1 MLKAVLQIILG
12 VIIITSGIISY
23 MVPEIIENFQQ
34 TTVVENEDLVLL
46 GLQEDENW
54 LVIIVDFPDFPSS
67 DAIGVSQAENILN
80 EQGTR
85 YISELTGN
93 QSALS
98 VTVHPDV
105 IRADGNL
112 ADYGNDNGEEIDHG
126 TDGEFLPPSL
136 AEEAVNKAKSEI
148 NWEDFDLNSDG
159 VVDRL
164 LILHTTKGQEDGGG
178 SSDRIWS
185 HFSEL
190 PEEIVV
196 SDDSKVKHY
205 TMASIKSPSKA
216 FGTMIH
222 EMLHQIGA
230 ADLYPVHDA
239 QWANSW
245 KGLGQWDIM
254 ASGNWNGNGAWPAL
268 PTSASMELMGMNRF
282 QEIELAWPAGTS
294 APCIGPTIE
303 MLPMSEGGE
312 SLKVRVSSNEYIWI
326 EMKGSTGFES
336 NLPGE
341 SGVLVTY
348 QNLAMGEV
356 SDNELNIDPDKPW
369 LMVIEADQ
377 DNDLRYGRNE
387 GESSDLFY
395 DGQSFGES
403 GVLVRSSSGVLV
415 HWTASVSL
423 INNTT
428 QVSFT
433 SSNCDPKFMFN
444 FSQHE
449 SIVLDNQPIS
459 VETYSDSECILSHSL
474 TSSDERIITL
484 SKTIL
489 DSGKSNID
497 IQFSGTSDYD
507 RVTIQGII
515 ECGTSRIDIEHS
527 IEYMGVIPNDGIIA
541 GIVEYRDESS
551 ISIPV
556 DILGN
561 NSERFTLD
569 LDGPL
574 SRIGSVQE
582 FQDLNENDVITI
594 DIDPDNLLSEG
605 MIVRGELHIYSD
617 FGKKW
622 SINIEL
628 IAEDTNST
636 GFDIRDITILLPLS
650 LLLLGLSLI
659 FDGTL
664 GILKDK
670 SRKPE
675 EELPHGE
682 KLQSEI
688 IQQDLDAWGRKLD

>member
-675 EELPHGE
+675 EESPHGE

>member
-23 MVPEIIENFQQ
+23 MVPEIIENLQQ

-67 DAIGVSQAENILN
+67 DAVGVSQAENILN

-85 YISELTGN
+85 YISELSGN
-93 QSALS
+93 QSTLS

-136 AEEAVNKAKSEI
+136 AEEAVIKAKSEL
-148 NWEDFDLNSDG
+148 NWENFDLNSDG

-196 SDDSKVKHY
+196 SDDFKVKHY

-268 PTSASMELMGMNRF
+268 PTSASMELMGINRF
-282 QEIELAWPAGTS
+282 QEIELVWPAGTS

-303 MLPMSEGGE
+303 MRPMSEGGE

-348 QNLAMGEV
+348 QNLAMGDV

-415 HWTASVSL
+415 HWTASVSV
-423 INNTT
+423 IENTT

-474 TSSDERIITL
+474 TSSDDRIITL

-489 DSGKSNID
+489 DSGKSSID

-507 RVTIQGII
+507 RVTVQGIV

-527 IEYMGVIPNDGIIA
+527 IEYMGVIPNDGNFA

-574 SRIGSVQE
+574 NRIGSVQE

-594 DIDPDNLLSEG
+594 GIDPDNLLSEG
-605 MIVRGELHIYSD
+605 MIVRGELHIFSD

-622 SINIEL
+622 TVNIEL
-628 IAEDTNST
+628 IAEDTSST

-650 LLLLGLSLI
+650 LLLLGISLI

-664 GILKDK
+664 GILRAK
-670 SRKPE
+670 SRKPK
-675 EELPHGE
+675 EELPYEE

-688 IQQDLDAWGRKLD
+688 MQQDLDAWGRKLD

>member
-1 MLKAVLQIILG
+1 
-12 VIIITSGIISY
+12 
-23 MVPEIIENFQQ
+23 MVPELIENLQQ

-67 DAIGVSQAENILN
+67 DAVGVSQAENILN

-85 YISELTGN
+85 YISELSGN
-93 QSALS
+93 QSSLS
-98 VTVHPDV
+98 VTVHPNV

-112 ADYGNDNGEEIDHG
+112 ADYGDDNGQEIDHDI
-126 TDGEFLPPSL
+126 DGEFLPPSL
-136 AEEAVNKAKSEI
+136 AEEAVKKAKSEI
-148 NWEDFDLNSDG
+148 NWEDFDLNADG

-196 SDDSKVKHY
+196 SDDSKVRHY

-268 PTSASMELMGMNRF
+268 PTSASMELMGINRF
-282 QEIELAWPAGTS
+282 QEIDLVWPAGTS
-294 APCIGPTIE
+294 APCIGPTIK
-303 MLPMSEGGE
+303 MRPMSEGGE

-348 QNLAMGEV
+348 QNLAMGDV

-415 HWTASVSL
+415 HWTASVSV
-423 INNTT
+423 IENTT

-433 SSNCDPKFMFN
+433 SSNCDPKFIFN

-449 SIVLDNQPIS
+449 SIVLDNQSIN
-459 VETYSDSECILSHSL
+459 VETYADSECILSHSL
-474 TSSDERIITL
+474 TSSDGRIVSL
-484 SKTIL
+484 SKAIL
-489 DSGKSNID
+489 DSGKSNIE

-507 RVTIQGII
+507 RVTIQGFV
-515 ECGTSRIDIEHS
+515 ECGTSHIDIEHS
-527 IEYMGVIPNDGIIA
+527 IEYMGVIPNDGRYIGII
-541 GIVEYRDESS
+541 EFRDEST
-551 ISIPV
+551 ISIPTE
-556 DILGN
+556 IIGN

-574 SRIGSVQE
+574 NRIGSVQE
-582 FQDLNENDVITI
+582 FQDLNENDAITI
-594 DIDPDNLLSEG
+594 DIDPNNLLSEG

-622 SINIEL
+622 TIGIEL
-628 IAEDTNST
+628 TAEDTSST

-650 LLLLGLSLI
+650 LMLLGLSLI

-664 GILKDK
+664 GILRSK
-670 SRKPE
+670 SGKPKE
-675 EELPHGE
+675 GVPHKE
-682 KLQSEI
+682 NLQSEI
-688 IQQDLDAWGRKLD
+688 IHQEIDAWGRKLD

>member
-1 MLKAVLQIILG
+1 M
-12 VIIITSGIISY
+12 
-23 MVPEIIENFQQ
+23 
-34 TTVVENEDLVLL
+34 
-46 GLQEDENW
+46 
-54 LVIIVDFPDFPSS
+54 
-67 DAIGVSQAENILN
+67 
-80 EQGTR
+80 
-85 YISELTGN
+85 
-93 QSALS
+93 
-98 VTVHPDV
+98 
-105 IRADGNL
+105 
-112 ADYGNDNGEEIDHG
+112 
-126 TDGEFLPPSL
+126 
-136 AEEAVNKAKSEI
+136 
-148 NWEDFDLNSDG
+148 
-159 VVDRL
+159 VDRL

-190 PEEIVV
+190 PDEISV

-268 PTSASMELMGMNRF
+268 PTSASMELMGIDRF
-282 QEIELAWPAGTS
+282 QEIELEWPAGTS

-312 SLKVRVSSNEYIWI
+312 SLKIRVSSNEYIWI

-341 SGVLVTY
+341 AGILVTY
-348 QNLAMGEV
+348 QNLAMGDV
-356 SDNELNIDPDKPW
+356 IDNELNIDPDKPW
-369 LMVIEADQ
+369 LMVIEADH

-395 DGQSFGES
+395 NGQSFGES

-415 HWTASVSL
+415 HWTASVSV
-423 INNTT
+423 IENTT

-474 TSSDERIITL
+474 TSSDDRIITL

-489 DSGKSNID
+489 DSGKSSID
-497 IQFSGTSDYD
+497 IQFSGTSDFD
-507 RVTIQGII
+507 RVTVQGIV

-527 IEYMGVIPNDGIIA
+527 IEYVGVIPSDGNFA

-574 SRIGSVQE
+574 NRIGSVQE

-605 MIVRGELHIYSD
+605 MIVRGELQIFSD
-617 FGKKW
+617 FGEKW
-622 SINIEL
+622 TINIEL
-628 IAEDTNST
+628 IAEDTSST
-636 GFDIRDITILLPLS
+636 GFDVRDITILLPLS
-650 LLLLGLSLI
+650 LLLLGISLI

-664 GILKDK
+664 GILRAN
-670 SRKPE
+670 SGKPK
-675 EELPHGE
+675 EELPYGE

-688 IQQDLDAWGRKLD
+688 MQQDLDAWGRKLD

>member
-12 VIIITSGIISY
+12 VIIITSGVISY
-23 MVPEIIENFQQ
+23 MVPEIIENLQQ
-34 TTVVENEDLVLL
+34 TTVVEKEDLVLL

-85 YISELTGN
+85 YISELSGN

-312 SLKVRVSSNEYIWI
+312 SLKVRVSSSEYIWI

-415 HWTASVSL
+415 HWTASVSI

-507 RVTIQGII
+507 RVTIQGIV

-527 IEYMGVIPNDGIIA
+527 IEYMGVIPNDGFIA

-574 SRIGSVQE
+574 NRIGSVQE
-582 FQDLNENDVITI
+582 FQDLNENDVIMI

-670 SRKPE
+670 SKKPE
-675 EELPHGE
+675 EELPYGE

>member
-12 VIIITSGIISY
+12 VIIITSGIVSY
-23 MVPEIIENFQQ
+23 MVPEIIENLQQ

-46 GLQEDENW
+46 GLQENENW

-67 DAIGVSQAENILN
+67 DAVGVSQAENILN

-85 YISELTGN
+85 YISELSGN
-93 QSALS
+93 QSDLS
-98 VTVHPDV
+98 VTVHPYV

-126 TDGEFLPPSL
+126 IDGDFLPPNL

-159 VVDRL
+159 IVDRL

-185 HFSEL
+185 HFSEV

-268 PTSASMELMGMNRF
+268 PTSASMELMGINRF
-282 QEIELAWPAGTS
+282 QEIDLVWPVGTTT
-294 APCIGPTIE
+294 PCIGPTIE
-303 MLPMSEGGE
+303 MRPMSEGGE
-312 SLKVRVSSNEYIWI
+312 SLKVRVSSQEYIWI

-348 QNLAMGEV
+348 QNLAMGDV

-387 GESSDLFY
+387 GEPSDLFY

-415 HWTASVSL
+415 HWTASISF
-423 INNTT
+423 IENTT

-433 SSNCDPKFMFN
+433 SNNCDPKFMFN
-444 FSQHE
+444 FPQHE
-449 SIVLDNQPIS
+449 SIVLDSQRIN
-459 VETYSDSECILSHSL
+459 VETYAESECILSHSL
-474 TSSDERIITL
+474 TSSDGRIVTL

-497 IQFSGTSDYD
+497 IQISGTSDYD
-507 RVTIQGII
+507 RMSIEGLIQ
-515 ECGTSRIDIEHS
+515 CGTSQIDIEHS
-527 IEYMGVIPNDGIIA
+527 IEFMGVIPDDGIYV
-541 GIVEYRDESS
+541 GIIEYSDESS

-574 SRIGSVQE
+574 NRIGSVQE
-582 FQDLNENDVITI
+582 FQDLNENSAITI

-605 MIVRGELHIYSD
+605 MIVRGELHLYSD

-622 SINIEL
+622 TIEIEL
-628 IAEDTNST
+628 IAEDTRST

-650 LLLLGLSLI
+650 LLLLGISLI
-659 FDGTL
+659 FDGTI
-664 GILKDK
+664 GILKGK

-675 EELPHGE
+675 SAVSFEEE
-682 KLQSEI
+682 SEI